1 MITYDSIN
9 IGDELPVLHTK
20 KISRTTLAL
29 FAGASGD
36 HNPIHIDIDFAK
48 QCGLDD
54 VFAQGML
61 SMAYLTRLLTG
72 WVPQQ
77 SIKDLSVRFTS
88 ITELYAEI
96 TCSGSV
102 KEKYQKEGKNILSV
116 LIEAKDQNGDI
127 KIVGSAEIEIA

>member
-1 MITYDSIN
+1 MIAFDSIS
-9 IGDELPVLHTK
+9 IGDELPVLQTK

-48 QCGLDD
+48 KCGMDD

-61 SMAYLTRLLTG
+61 SMAYLGRLITG

-77 SIKDLSVRFTS
+77 AIKDLSVRFTS
-88 ITELYAEI
+88 ITQLYAEI
-96 TCSGSV
+96 TCSGRV
-102 KEKYQKEGKNILSV
+102 EEKYQKDGKNILTIF
-116 LIEAKDQNGDI
+116 IEAKDQNGDI